1 MKVFFLYLKEK
12 ITLGISLLLSL
23 VVFLTMI
30 VKKFLP
36 PTSLAFPLIAK
47 YLVFTFVMNLSSMAT
62 SVYVINV
69 NHRETCHMPNTLKW
83 IFLFALPWLLFMDRT
98 RKHRYE
104 DSNKKT
110 NQPFTK
116 LLVILYLNFTLEK
129 HVSMEC
135 IIHCELIKC
144 TDKSTNLV
152 FRIRMMKFWF
162 LRLLPNVGSTIQT
175 VCTKMHIPT
184 SYLSQTTASLN
195 LKCFVQTRL
204 YSLSSFSPLMPKKT
218 MIKMR

>member
-98 RKHRYE
+98 RKHRY
-104 DSNKKT
+104 DYSNKKI

-135 IIHCELIKC
+135 IIHSELIKC

-152 FRIRMMKFWF
+152 FRIRMMKFWL

-175 VCTKMHIPT
+175 VCTKMHILT
-184 SYLSQTTASLN
+184 SYSGQTTASLN

-204 YSLSSFSPLMPKKT
+204 YSLSSFSHLMPKKT

>member
-1 MKVFFLYLKEK
+1 MAFELYIVNILTDIIDLYCFYLRWLNSGKVFFLYLKEK

-104 DSNKKT
+104 DSNKRI

-116 LLVILYLNFTLEK
+116 LLVILYLNPYFRKISFNGMK
-129 HVSMEC
+129 H
-135 IIHCELIKC
+135 
-144 TDKSTNLV
+144 T
-152 FRIRMMKFWF
+152 
-162 LRLLPNVGSTIQT
+162 
-175 VCTKMHIPT
+175 
-184 SYLSQTTASLN
+184 
-195 LKCFVQTRL
+195 
-204 YSLSSFSPLMPKKT
+204 
-218 MIKMR
+218 

>member
-1 MKVFFLYLKEK
+1 
-12 ITLGISLLLSL
+12 
-23 VVFLTMI
+23 MI

-83 IFLFALPWLLFMDRT
+83 IFLFALPWMLFMDRT

-129 HVSMEC
+129 HVSMEWT
-135 IIHCELIKC
+135 IHRELINLRIWFSGSWWWSSGSSVYYRMWAQPFKLYVQKC
-144 TDKSTNLV
+144 
-152 FRIRMMKFWF
+152 I
-162 LRLLPNVGSTIQT
+162 
-175 VCTKMHIPT
+175 
-184 SYLSQTTASLN
+184 SQQA
-195 LKCFVQTRL
+195 
-204 YSLSSFSPLMPKKT
+204 
-218 MIKMR
+218 I

>member
-1 MKVFFLYLKEK
+1 MTDIIEFHILSRWLRYWKVFLYLKEK

-98 RKHRYE
+98 RKHRY
-104 DSNKKT
+104 DYSNKKI

-129 HVSMEC
+129 HLSMEC
-135 IIHCELIKC
+135 NMRSVLI
-144 TDKSTNLV
+144 NLQ
-152 FRIRMMKFWF
+152 IWF
-162 LRLLPNVGSTIQT
+162 SGSWWW
-175 VCTKMHIPT
+175 
-184 SYLSQTTASLN
+184 
-195 LKCFVQTRL
+195 
-204 YSLSSFSPLMPKKT
+204 SFGSAVYHWMWA
-218 MIKMR
+218 

>member
-1 MKVFFLYLKEK
+1 MCIYVFASNRFSGKWEIALDLYIVNILTDIIEILLRGLNSWKFFFLYLKEK

-83 IFLFALPWLLFMDRT
+83 IFLFALPWMLFMDRT

-104 DSNKKT
+104 DSNKKI

-116 LLVILYLNFTLEK
+116 LMVISYSNLILQKYL
-129 HVSMEC
+129 SMEC
-135 IIHCELIKC
+135 NIH
-144 TDKSTNLV
+144 SV
-152 FRIRMMKFWF
+152 HR
-162 LRLLPNVGSTIQT
+162 
-175 VCTKMHIPT
+175 
-184 SYLSQTTASLN
+184 
-195 LKCFVQTRL
+195 
-204 YSLSSFSPLMPKKT
+204 
-218 MIKMR
+218 